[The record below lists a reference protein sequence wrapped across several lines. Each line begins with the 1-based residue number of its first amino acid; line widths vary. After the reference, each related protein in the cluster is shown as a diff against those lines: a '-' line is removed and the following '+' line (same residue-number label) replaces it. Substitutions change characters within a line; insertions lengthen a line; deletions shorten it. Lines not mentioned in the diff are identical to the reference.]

1 MGTLILAV
9 VILIG
14 SVVAALWFRDNAGL
28 VYIEIGQWQLET
40 SVIVMIGALLLG
52 WLILNFALGFLWR
65 LWRAPRGMRHWV
77 LGRRYK
83 RARQGLVN
91 GLVEIAEGQYGA
103 AERTLLASSEA
114 VDMPVFNYLLAALA
128 AQRRGAWEARDE
140 YLRRADESEPR
151 ARVAVGLLQAR
162 LQADAEQWEQA
173 LATLSALRER
183 IPANRSALALMARTL
198 EVLGDWERLGGLL
211 PELRRREALPE
222 ASLDELEQRV
232 FEARLA
238 SVAEP
243 TALDD
248 VWEGLS
254 RDQKRRSA
262 LRAAYARA
270 LVNAGRESEAHGK
283 LKGWLRRGLEARL
296 LRVWGELSGGL
307 ATSAL
312 RQTEKWLQAQSEN
325 PELLYAAGRLAAANG
340 SWERARF
347 YLEAASARLTDPQLE
362 TELAEV
368 LERLGAADEARHS
381 YRRALGREPSRAALP
396 AAAGKADGADD
407 AEAEAA
413 EG

>member
-28 VYIEIGQWQLET
+28 VYIEIGQLQLET
-40 SVIVMIGALLLG
+40 SVIVGIGALLLA
-52 WLILNFALGFLWR
+52 WLILSVAFGFLRR
-65 LWRAPRGMRHWV
+65 LWRAPRGMRHWA

-91 GLVEIAEGQYGA
+91 GLVEIAEGQYSA

-114 VDMPVFNYLLAALA
+114 VEMPVFNYLLSALA

-140 YLRRADESEPR
+140 YLRRADEAEPR

-198 EVLGDWERLGGLL
+198 EVLGDWDRLGGLL
-211 PELRRREALPE
+211 PELRRRQALPDSALE
-222 ASLDELEQRV
+222 QLEQRV
-232 FEARLA
+232 VEARLA
-238 SVAEP
+238 AVEEP
-243 TALDD
+243 NALDD
-248 VWEGLS
+248 IWEGLS

-270 LVNAGRESEAHGK
+270 LVVAEREGEAHGK
-283 LKGWLRRGLEARL
+283 LKGWLRRGLDDQL
-296 LRVWGELSGGL
+296 LRVWAGLSGGV
-307 ATSAL
+307 ASTAL
-312 RQTEKWLQAQSEN
+312 TQTEKWLQAQSEN
-325 PELLYAAGRLAAANG
+325 PELLYAAGRLAVTNG
-340 SWERARF
+340 AWERARY
-347 YLEAASARLTDPQLE
+347 YLEAASERMNDPQLE
-362 TELAEV
+362 TDLAEV
-368 LERLGAADEARHS
+368 LERLGASDEARQS
-381 YRRALGREPSRAALP
+381 YRRALGRDPSRAALP
-396 AAAGKADGADD
+396 AEAGPAASQDHD
-407 AEAEAA
+407 EAA
-413 EG
+413 PEG